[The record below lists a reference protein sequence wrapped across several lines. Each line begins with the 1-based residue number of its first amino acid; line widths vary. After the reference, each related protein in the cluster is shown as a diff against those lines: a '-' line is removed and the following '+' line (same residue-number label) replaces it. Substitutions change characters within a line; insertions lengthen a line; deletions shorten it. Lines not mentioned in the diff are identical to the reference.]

1 MIAAMQ
7 LLLAPI
13 NVRALYTKDAV
24 KESYCEAVADL
35 VWHAIARR

>member
-1 MIAAMQ
+1 MQ

-24 KESYCEAVADL
+24 EESCCKAVADL
-35 VWHAIARR
+35 VWHAIAQR